1 MNNVSKEND
10 STDYSLEV
18 SKIIENKLVD
28 LYGVNGYRSILKTI
42 MENSKR
48 SEKEI
53 VTNFDLFSMLIQ
65 NVFGQ
70 MGVTKMLEP
79 IEYQIS
85 KIDIPKEPSKR
96 ILIAD
101 DEPNILRLYQAW
113 LEYECNYVVTV
124 KDGKKCID
132 VFNTE
137 TTVHSKDYFDI
148 VILDQKMPNMTGVEA
163 AKEILKINPE
173 QRIIFAS
180 GDLEKSL
187 RQSISEL
194 GKLVEVIE
202 KPFLIEDLESMIKQ
216 TSILEKLENINSQ
229 QKTDEDKIGEGV
241 LVLTNK
247 N

>member
-1 MNNVSKEND
+1 MSNVSRENN
-10 STDYSLEV
+10 STDYGLEV
-18 SKIIENKLVD
+18 SKIIESKLVD

-79 IEYQIS
+79 IEHQVN
-85 KIDIPKEPSKR
+85 KIDIPKEPVKR
-96 ILIAD
+96 LLIAD
-101 DEPNILRLYQAW
+101 DEPNILKLYQAW

-124 KDGKKCID
+124 QDGKKCTD
-132 VFNTE
+132 VFKTE
-137 TTVHSKDYFDI
+137 ATVHSKDYFDI
-148 VILDQKMPNMTGVEA
+148 VILDQKMPNMTGIEA

-180 GDLEKSL
+180 GNLEKSL
-187 RQSISEL
+187 RESISEL

-202 KPFLIEDLESMIKQ
+202 KPFLIEDLEVMIKQ
-216 TSILEKLENINSQ
+216 TSVLEKLENINSQ
-229 QKTDEDKIGEGV
+229 QKTDEDKIGEGI

>member
-1 MNNVSKEND
+1 MRTKNNSI
-10 STDYSLEV
+10 DYGLEI
-18 SKIIENKLVD
+18 SKIIESKLVD

-42 MENSKR
+42 MENSKK

-53 VTNFDLFSMLIQ
+53 VTNFELFSKLIQ

-70 MGVTKMLEP
+70 MGITKMIEP
-79 IEYQIS
+79 IKYQID
-85 KIDIPKEPSKR
+85 KIEMPKNPTKR

-113 LEYECNYVVTV
+113 LKYEYNYVITV
-124 KDGKKCID
+124 QDGKKCID
-132 VFNTE
+132 VFKTE
-137 TTVHSKDYFDI
+137 TIVHSKDYFDI

-163 AKEILKINPE
+163 AKEILKINPN

-180 GDLEKSL
+180 GNLEKSL

-202 KPFLIEDLESMIKQ
+202 KPFLIEELENMIKQ
-216 TSILEKLENINSQ
+216 TSIIEKLEDINSQ
-229 QKTDEDKIGEGV
+229 KKSDDDKIEEGI

>member
-1 MNNVSKEND
+1 MSNVSREN
-10 STDYSLEV
+10 SNTDYGLEV
-18 SKIIENKLVD
+18 SKIIESKLVD

-42 MENSKR
+42 MEKSKR
-48 SEKEI
+48 TEKEI

-70 MGVTKMLEP
+70 MGVKKMLEP
-79 IEYQIS
+79 IEYQIN
-85 KIDIPKEPSKR
+85 KIEIPKEPIKR

-124 KDGKKCID
+124 QDGKKCID
-132 VFNTE
+132 VFKTE
-137 TTVHSKDYFDI
+137 TTVHAKDYFDI

-180 GDLEKSL
+180 ANLEESL

-194 GKLVEVIE
+194 GKIVEVIE

-216 TSILEKLENINSQ
+216 TSVLEKLENINSQ
-229 QKTDEDKIGEGV
+229 QKTNEDKIGEGI

>member
-1 MNNVSKEND
+1 MEDNTTE
-10 STDYSLEV
+10 YGLEV

-28 LYGVNGYRSILKTI
+28 LYGINGYRSILKTI
-42 MENSKR
+42 IENSKK

-53 VTNFDLFSMLIQ
+53 VTNFDLFSVLIQ

-79 IEYQIS
+79 IQVEIN
-85 KIDIPKEPSKR
+85 KIEIPKNPAKR
-96 ILIAD
+96 LLIAD
-101 DEPNILRLYQAW
+101 DEPNILRLYQSW
-113 LEYECNYVVTV
+113 LEYECNYVLTV
-124 KDGKKCID
+124 QDGKKCID
-132 VFNTE
+132 VFKTE

-163 AKEILKINPE
+163 AKEILKINPK

-202 KPFLIEDLESMIKQ
+202 KPFLIEELESMIKQ
-216 TSILEKLENINSQ
+216 TTILEKLENINNSE
-229 QKTDEDKIGEGV
+229 QKTVEDKIDEGI
-241 LVLTNK
+241 LLLTNQ